1 MGILGGLIPSIKMLY
16 YFAPLTVV
24 DRHYCNNVMYRPSQ
38 TTVYGG
44 KHVPF
49 SVEGRRVAGVAL
61 LQAES

>member
-1 MGILGGLIPSIKMLY
+1 MGLFGGLIQSTKLLY
-16 YFAPLTVV
+16 YFAPLAVV
-24 DRHYCNNVMYRPSQ
+24 DRHYCNNVMQQPSQ
-38 TTVYGG
+38 TIVYGG